1 MQATAKFSK
10 TVSGTIRSL
19 AGGSGRK
26 YFIIEHKTQSNRH
39 KIGESV
45 EYMGDY
51 VEIGRGSQYALAFGD
66 DCQTVSRPHAAIER
80 TDQGWVIKHLSLVNP
95 TLVNGQELS
104 NTPRALSNGD
114 EIQLSHK
121 GPVFSFLTPQGNTV
135 KNMGMTVR
143 LKAMGREL
151 VRPYKYAM
159 SGLLILLVAGCVMSW
174 RIIHGKDV
182 EIVEKD
188 KVITEVR
195 EELAKTK
202 QISDDR
208 VDEIKA
214 LNAKNMAGTRQ
225 VALYKNQL
233 LNAIENRPKPSVS
246 TPENTTKNTEIAQP
260 TTPETAK
267 VQNLFQGV
275 YYLTMDSIVLEGNG
289 LSTSFPVG
297 GSGSGFLLSDGRFI
311 TARHCIEPWSY
322 YAADDETMLLLNYT
336 VNNLDC
342 KITHYL
348 TATSSNGTKIRLTN
362 HDFKWTNKND
372 KKYEATIEGQPA
384 LLTQVNLPD
393 SEDWA
398 SAKLSK
404 MPSGGL
410 SFDASESSQLVVSSK
425 VFALGFPHGIGA
437 EDSKPLYSE
446 MTVARDGLH
455 NGRIEISGRS
465 FDKGNSGG
473 PVFVEKNGKF
483 EVIGIVSSMAGQQGF
498 IVPIATAR

>member
-10 TVSGTIRSL
+10 TVSGTIKSL

-95 TLVNGQELS
+95 TLVNGQELT
-104 NTPRALSNGD
+104 NTPRALGNGD

-159 SGLLILLVAGCVMSW
+159 SGLLILLVAGGVMSW
-174 RIIHGKDV
+174 KIIQGKDV
-182 EIVEKD
+182 EIQRYKTALIEAKEID
-188 KVITEVR
+188 KKR
-195 EELAKTK
+195 EAEIQTLNALNMEGKK
-202 QISDDR
+202 QIGQ
-208 VDEIKA
+208 
-214 LNAKNMAGTRQ
+214 LN
-225 VALYKNQL
+225 NQFR
-233 LNAIENRPKPSVS
+233 NAIENRPKTTVS
-246 TPENTTKNTEIAQP
+246 SPENTTKNTEVTQP
-260 TTPETAK
+260 TTPEAAN
-267 VQNLFQGV
+267 VQNLFEGV
-275 YYLTMDSIVLEGNG
+275 YFLSMDSIVLEGNG
-289 LSTSFPVG
+289 LYTSIPVG

-322 YAADDETMLLLNYT
+322 YAADEETMLLLNYT

-348 TATSSNGTKIRLTN
+348 TATSSNGTKIKLTN
-362 HDFKWTNKND
+362 HDFKWNNEND
-372 KKYEATIEGQPA
+372 KKYEATIQGQPA
-384 LLTQVNLPD
+384 LLTRASSPD
-393 SEDWA
+393 SQDWA

-410 SFDASESSQLVVSSK
+410 SFDANESSQLVVASK
-425 VFALGFPHGIGA
+425 VFALGFPYGIGA

-446 MTVARDGLH
+446 MIVSRGGLH

-465 FDKGNSGG
+465 FDTGNSGG
-473 PVFVEKNGKF
+473 PVFVEKDGKF
-483 EVIGIVSSMAGQQGF
+483 QVIGIVSSMAGQQGF